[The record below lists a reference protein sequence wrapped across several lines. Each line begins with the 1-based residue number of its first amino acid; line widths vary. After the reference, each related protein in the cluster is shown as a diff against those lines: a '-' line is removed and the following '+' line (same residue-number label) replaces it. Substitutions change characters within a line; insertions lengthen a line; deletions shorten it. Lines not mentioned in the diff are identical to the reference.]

1 MVSYE
6 NYGILEPFFEE
17 NRVQDILKIIY
28 HDMFGR
34 YRLVQH
40 GGCQDWAFEVMIRKS
55 VRKRLPSWRRREWD
69 GGQLSRGEAEGI
81 SGEGKLEGWGQ
92 LRVFLQ
98 TYLWEVRCLRELSW
112 LTLAS
117 ALWQAWYRVNVQE
130 IKVANTRTIFLL
142 EWSDC
147 KNKTFFLRSLQAME

>member
-1 MVSYE
+1 
-6 NYGILEPFFEE
+6 
-17 NRVQDILKIIY
+17 
-28 HDMFGR
+28 MFGR

-40 GGCQDWAFEVMIRKS
+40 GGSQDWAFEVMIRKN
-55 VRKRLPSWRRREWD
+55 VGKRLPSWRRREWD

-81 SGEGKLEGWGQ
+81 WGEGKPEGWGQ

-98 TYLWEVRCLRELSW
+98 TYLQEVRCLRELSW

-117 ALWQAWYRVNVQE
+117 ALWQAWHRVNVQE

-147 KNKTFFLRSLQAME
+147 KNKTFFKVFASYGVKVLLKLGKYFNKFHINDLQTIYKQM